1 VAARRAAAAQ
11 PGDVVGVAGPRGS
24 FVLERQLDWQL
35 FVGDET
41 AQPEFARR
49 LEELPADTRAMVV
62 SVVDGP
68 GRAGAHPRVWA
79 LEARCRR
86 PRPSRAGRARG
97 RMTGASRS
105 RAPRRSGPG
114 AAAPSAAR
122 AHPMRRRSSVMY
134 IVLGATGHVGSAVA
148 SSLLD
153 RGVAVTVV
161 TRDRQRAEPH
171 TRRGAIAAVTD
182 IHDVEVLRGILRT
195 GRRAFLLM
203 PPADPST
210 DTVAVERRSVAAIAR
225 AVEGSGLEKVVVQST
240 YGAQPGD
247 GLGDLGVLHELE
259 QAVAATGV
267 ATSVVRGAYYMS
279 NWDGALETARDHG
292 TVSTFF
298 PVDLALPMV
307 APQDLGRE
315 AARLL
320 TDEAEPA
327 GVRHVEGPS
336 SYTPRDVARA
346 FAAVLGR
353 EVTAVETPRSAWA
366 ESLQAMGFSPP
377 AAASYARM
385 MAITVDG
392 RYERPAR
399 PTRGPTPLLDYVTAL
414 SSRST

>member
-1 VAARRAAAAQ
+1 
-11 PGDVVGVAGPRGS
+11 
-24 FVLERQLDWQL
+24 
-35 FVGDET
+35 
-41 AQPEFARR
+41 
-49 LEELPADTRAMVV
+49 
-62 SVVDGP
+62 
-68 GRAGAHPRVWA
+68 
-79 LEARCRR
+79 
-86 PRPSRAGRARG
+86 
-97 RMTGASRS
+97 
-105 RAPRRSGPG
+105 
-114 AAAPSAAR
+114 
-122 AHPMRRRSSVMY
+122 MRRRLPVMY
-134 IVLGATGHVGSAVA
+134 IVLGVTGHVGSVVA
-148 SSLLD
+148 SFFLD
-153 RGVAVTVV
+153 RGAAVTVV
-161 TRDRQRAEPH
+161 TRDRQRAAAH

-203 PPADPST
+203 PPADPAT

-267 ATSVVRGAYYMS
+267 ATTVVRGAYYMS
-279 NWDGALETARDHG
+279 NWDAALPTARDDG

-320 TDEAEPA
+320 TDEAEPT

-336 SYTPRDVARA
+336 PYTPRDVARA

-353 EVTAVETPRSAWA
+353 EVTAVETPRSAWG
-366 ESLQAMGFSPP
+366 ETLQGIGFSPA

-399 PTRGPTPLLDYVTAL
+399 PTRGPTSLIDYVTAL